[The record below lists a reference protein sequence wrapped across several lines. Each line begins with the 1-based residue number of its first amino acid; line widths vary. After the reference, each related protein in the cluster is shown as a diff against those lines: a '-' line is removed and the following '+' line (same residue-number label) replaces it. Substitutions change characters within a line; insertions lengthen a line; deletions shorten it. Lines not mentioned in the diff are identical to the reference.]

1 MEKNGRQLKIS
12 GDVLEYVRSQ
22 KLNLLYLT
30 YSGDFCYTPPVK
42 SLAAYRG
49 CPAAILNYENPRSGS
64 DRVNSVFDSGHIQ
77 EHLLKF
83 SAVYNF
89 FFHLLVKNILILLG
103 YMTTKQI

>member
-1 MEKNGRQLKIS
+1 MEKNCRKLKTS
-12 GDVLEYVRSQ
+12 GDVLECVPSQ

-30 YSGDFCYTPPVK
+30 YSWDFCYTPPVK

-77 EHLLKF
+77 EHLLNF

-89 FFHLLVKNILILLG
+89 FPFAS
-103 YMTTKQI
+103 